1 MFEEELS
8 QAGAE
13 VSISPSERD
22 KSRYLVSANFKK
34 GQKSS
39 LILTSPRVRVKDYL
53 DLASEGLGKT
63 EDSLSEN

>member
-39 LILTSPRVRVKDYL
+39 LIPTSPRVKGQR
-53 DLASEGLGKT
+53 
-63 EDSLSEN
+63 LS